1 MFRCVRGES
10 QIAAEITPM
19 RSERFGVDVLP
30 GHPALSQIED
40 LMSDSWQSAL
50 GRQTGPFNRTVLRL
64 FVIEGV
70 DQ

>member
-1 MFRCVRGES
+1 
-10 QIAAEITPM
+10 M

-70 DQ
+70 GQ